1 MLVQLDHT
9 SSGVQIAAALARHAT
24 TAAAVNIAGGESK
37 SDLYTNVAS
46 AANASLQQLG
56 SAIVLKR
63 ADVKKAVIAKVYG
76 GTHKTI
82 YQAFA
87 EATGLSYS
95 AETAPL
101 FGTLKDAIDDQ
112 MSGVVT
118 VQKWFLQIVK
128 ALHASGASEI
138 TITLPHGGKLTVPF
152 AYGEAVLPRV
162 QTKVE
167 GEVLTAANVPY
178 STGVVNVSGTAKSL
192 VAQYIQS
199 FDATLLARSAVRLK
213 AAGVWFLAKHDAYLV
228 KKGTEAA
235 VLPIVQQVFFELFS
249 VNHLDNLHAEILAT
263 YGVDVGRFNAY
274 GDYDVA
280 QVLKSKFIIA

>member
-9 SSGVQIAAALARHAT
+9 SSGVQIAAALAKHST

-46 AANASLQQLG
+46 AANASLQLLG
-56 SAIVLKR
+56 SPIVLKR

-87 EATGLSYS
+87 EATGLSHS

-101 FGTLKDAIDDQ
+101 FATLKDAIDDQ

-118 VQKWFLQIVK
+118 VQKWFKQIVE

-152 AYGEAVLPRV
+152 AYGEAVLPMFV
-162 QTKVE
+162 AKVD
-167 GEVLTAANVPY
+167 GETLHAVNVSY

-199 FDATLLARSAVRLK
+199 FDATLLAMTQIGLDD
-213 AAGVWFLAKHDAYLV
+213 AGIWFLTKHDAYLV
-228 KKGTEAA
+228 EKEDEAA
-235 VLPIVQQVFFELFS
+235 VLPIVQQAFFGLFS
-249 VNHLDNLHAEILAT
+249 INHLDNLHAEILAT